1 MNINL
6 DNFFD
11 EMDKKET
18 ISQEDKLVREL
29 LEICYQNSSYIKEM
43 DLSKY
48 NSHIFLKVY
57 QELFKKDIEDMKIVK
72 DMLNAEYLYEN
83 IESTSMYIVDDEEIY

>member
-29 LEICYQNSSYIKEM
+29 LEICYQNSSYI
-43 DLSKY
+43 
-48 NSHIFLKVY
+48 
-57 QELFKKDIEDMKIVK
+57 EDMKIVK

>member
-29 LEICYQNSSYIKEM
+29 LEICYQNSNYIKEK